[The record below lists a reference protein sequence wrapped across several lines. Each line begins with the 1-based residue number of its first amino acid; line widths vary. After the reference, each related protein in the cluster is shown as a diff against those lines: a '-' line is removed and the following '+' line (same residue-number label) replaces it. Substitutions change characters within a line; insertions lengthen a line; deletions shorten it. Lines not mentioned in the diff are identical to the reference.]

1 MSGAAA
7 SADAAPEALVGVVA
21 DNHGHLC
28 EETLAA
34 LAGADAILHAG
45 DVGSEALLDRLRG
58 LAPVVAVVGN
68 GDPDLTHRYPWEQ
81 RVELAGFRILLC
93 HWYDNF
99 GTLHPRV
106 LRELDAW
113 RPHVLVHGHTHRA
126 ELVRRDGTLF
136 LNPGY
141 AGEPGGGRRRSVARL
156 RLGPAGAVGEIVPL
170 RAEGPAT
177 PPRGR

>member
-1 MSGAAA
+1 VS
-7 SADAAPEALVGVVA
+7 AAPAEEAPAVARVGVVA

-34 LAGADAILHAG
+34 LAGVDAILHAG
-45 DVGSEALLDRLRG
+45 DVGSEALLDRLRE

-106 LRELDAW
+106 LRELEAW
-113 RPHVLVHGHTHRA
+113 RPHVLVHGHTHEA
-126 ELVRRDGTLF
+126 ELAERDGTLF

-141 AGEPGGGRRRSVARL
+141 AGEPRGGRARSVARL
-156 RLGPAGAVGEIVPL
+156 RLGPRGAEGEIVAL
-170 RAEGPAT
+170 SAAGAEGGA
-177 PPRGR
+177 GA